1 MLVVVDVQN
10 GFLNEHTHHVLA
22 NVGRLVAAWRAH
34 AAPVAFTRFVN
45 REGGPHVRWIGWT
58 RFMNEPENALVPGLD
73 AREGEIVVKHVY
85 SAFTEAFERRVRE
98 LRVGRLVLCG
108 IATDGCVL
116 KTAVDAFEREIEPVV
131 AVDACASHAGA
142 RIHEAGLELL
152 ARFIGRRQLR
162 SVETIVAGLAGD
174 APPSTGAQA

>member
-73 AREGEIVVKHVY
+73 AREGEIVVK
-85 SAFTEAFERRVRE
+85 